1 MKAQRNILR
10 EHREWF
16 FLLLLALGL
25 VWIFASRVSADM
37 LVAGALPQPYEGFPA
52 PDIELATADG
62 NMVKL
67 SDLRGQPIIL
77 NFWASWCPPCRAEMP
92 AIQAVYQAYHN
103 DGLIILAVNASN
115 QDDLTDANA
124 FVTGLQL
131 SFPIY
136 FDKTGN
142 AQDAYKVS
150 ALPTTFFIDRDGI
163 IQSVVIGGP
172 IAEALLN
179 VKAQALLEEQP

>member
-1 MKAQRNILR
+1 MKALRIVFLKHRN
-10 EHREWF
+10 WF
-16 FLLLLALGL
+16 FMFLLALGL
-25 VWIFASRVSADM
+25 VWIFANRVSSDRLM
-37 LVAGALPQPYEGFPA
+37 AGALPQPYEGFPA
-52 PDIELATADG
+52 PDIELATVDG
-62 NMVKL
+62 TMVKL

-103 DGLIILAVNASN
+103 DGLMILAVNASN

-131 SFPIY
+131 TFPIY
-136 FDKTGN
+136 FDQTGH

>member
-1 MKAQRNILR
+1 MKALSNIFGKHRN
-10 EHREWF
+10 WF
-16 FLLLLALGL
+16 FILLLVIGL
-25 VWIFASRVSADM
+25 VWIFASRVSSDN
-37 LVAGALPQPYEGFPA
+37 LVMGAIPQPFEGFPA

-62 NMVKL
+62 NIIKL

-92 AIQAVYQAYHN
+92 AIQAVYQVYQN
-103 DGLIILAVNASN
+103 DGLMILAVNASN
-115 QDDLTDANA
+115 QDDMNDANA
-124 FVTGLQL
+124 FITGLNL
-131 SFPIY
+131 TFPIF
-136 FDKTGN
+136 FDRTGH

-179 VKAQALLEEQP
+179 VKAQALLEDQP